1 MEDAPAS
8 TRFWCT
14 TRSIVAMKLRAH
26 EDVRSF
32 LDAASP
38 LLMRDEARHN
48 LLFGIC
54 STLIEAPRAYPT
66 FHLWTLESGDEVV
79 WAGLMTPPFNI
90 VVAQPAR
97 PDALDSAAEALHT
110 EGVPLPGVT
119 GGLPEVDDFTER
131 WERLTGLRRR
141 LRMGHGVYAVQKV
154 RAPEGVPGRMR
165 LAADSDRG
173 LLAEWLRAF
182 TAEATP
188 AESPHLD
195 VDQIVTG
202 RLDSGPR
209 RVRVFEPASR

>member
-1 MEDAPAS
+1 
-8 TRFWCT
+8 
-14 TRSIVAMKLRAH
+14 
-26 EDVRSF
+26 
-32 LDAASP
+32 
-38 LLMRDEARHN
+38 
-48 LLFGIC
+48 
-54 STLIEAPRAYPT
+54 
-66 FHLWTLESGDEVV
+66 
-79 WAGLMTPPFNI
+79 
-90 VVAQPAR
+90 
-97 PDALDSAAEALHT
+97 
-110 EGVPLPGVT
+110 VT

-202 RLDSGPR
+202 RLDSGHGGFASSSPPR
-209 RVRVFEPASR
+209 DRKRAVGV